1 MTNLEEIFLQT
12 TTKKMPETL
21 YQPIEYILMQSGKRI
36 RPRLV
41 MLSTELFEGNPD
53 QAIRIAAAFE
63 MLHNFTLI
71 HDDIMDQAPIRR
83 GKETVYKKWN
93 SNIAILSGD
102 ALANMALQQILLT
115 DIASDVKLEVIDLF
129 TQTSL
134 LICEGQQYDLD
145 FETSDAVSIADYIT
159 MIRYKTAVML
169 AACLKAGAMISHASE
184 EDQELIYCFGIALG
198 IAFQLKDDL
207 LDVYADS
214 ALFGKKKGIDI
225 QDNKKTY
232 LYLKA
237 LEDANEAQRKEL
249 LTLFS
254 TEQLDF
260 NDKLAKVVHIYEAL
274 SIQEKTAAL
283 MQEYVQEALLKLD
296 KISIPSE
303 KKEELKKMTL
313 QLCEREK

>member
-1 MTNLEEIFLQT
+1 MKNLEELFLQT
-12 TTKKMPETL
+12 TTGKSPQTL

-41 MLSTELFEGNPD
+41 MLGTELFEGNSE
-53 QAIRIAAAFE
+53 QALHIAAAFE

-115 DIASDVKLEVIDLF
+115 DIAPETKLKVIDLF

-145 FETSDAVSIADYIT
+145 FETCDSVSIADYIT

-169 AACLKAGAMISHASE
+169 AACLKAGAIISYASE
-184 EDQELIYCFGIALG
+184 DDQELIYHFGIALG

-207 LDVYADS
+207 LDIYADH
-214 ALFGKKKGIDI
+214 AVFGKKKGIDI

-237 LEDANEAQRKEL
+237 LEEASEIQRQEL
-249 LTLFS
+249 TTLFS
-254 TEQLDF
+254 SKDIDF
-260 NDKLAKVVHIYEAL
+260 EDKFAKVIHIYENL

-283 MQEYVQEALLKLD
+283 MQEYVQEALLELD
-296 KISIPSE
+296 KISISST
-303 KKEELKKMTL
+303 KKEELKSMTL